1 MQFDLSLGHGGFSNL
16 AGGKSLCF
24 GGKILTVTP
33 SRVRLSGECKNFPV
47 NRMSLSA
54 DNWVDRLGSESGQE
68 SALLELRELLV
79 SRMTTAFR
87 HERKVDSAFIDDTVQ
102 DASLKILGSLSQFRG
117 DSKFTTWATT
127 IAIRTAYT
135 ELRRKRWQDVSLDN
149 LVEAQGDFVA
159 VSSQEVGLDDAKN
172 QIVNAMYAVIN
183 EKLTLRQRTVL
194 LAELHGMSM
203 ARIGEELKSN
213 RNAIYKL
220 AHDARK
226 KLRQELEA
234 IGFTASDFLSLQK
247 ASS

>member
-1 MQFDLSLGHGGFSNL
+1 
-16 AGGKSLCF
+16 
-24 GGKILTVTP
+24 
-33 SRVRLSGECKNFPV
+33 
-47 NRMSLSA
+47 MSHPA
-54 DNWVDRLGSESGQE
+54 DNWVDRLDSENDQD
-68 SALLELRELLV
+68 SALLELREFLV
-79 SRMTTAFR
+79 SRMTATFR
-87 HERKVDSAFIDDTVQ
+87 HDGKVDAAFIDDTVQ
-102 DASLKILGSLSQFRG
+102 EATLKILNSLSQFRG

-127 IAIRTAYT
+127 IAIRTAFT

-149 LVEAQGDFVA
+149 LVETQGDFVA
-159 VSSQEVGLDDAKN
+159 VSSPEAGLDEAKN
-172 QIVNAMYAVIN
+172 QIVNAMYEVIN